1 MWSTERLYWAA
12 VRSLL
17 SRDPDFRHTHIDHQA
32 AYSQAPALLPESPLN
47 VRTILSLALAGALA
61 PSLASAESRLLRYP
75 DVSATQIAFV
85 HAGDIYTVPRSGGSA
100 TRLTSHPGLELF
112 PKFSPDGRWIA
123 YSAHYSGTRQVWV
136 IPTDGSAP
144 PRQLTFYSDIGP
156 QPPRGGFD
164 YRVLDWTPDGQ
175 NIVVRMNRLGFDDRA
190 GRPYLVPFAG
200 GMETPM
206 AVPET
211 GGGMLSPDGNA
222 YVYTPIDRE
231 FRTWK
236 RTRGG
241 RAQDVWVY
249 DLKNNDSRRLTD
261 HRATDNQPTWVGDS
275 IYFTSDREYTLNL
288 WKVSPQGG
296 AATKVTDFR
305 DFDVLWPSAGADAI
319 VFEQAGGLWMYTPA
333 DNQAREVAVTITGDM
348 PQLLPTIKNVAA
360 QIDSVD
366 ISPKGE
372 RVLIA
377 ARGDLYTVPAKDG
390 EIRNLSQTPAARE
403 ISASFSPD
411 GQQVAY
417 LSDAS
422 GEYEIYVRP
431 SDGSGAAR
439 RVTQDGSIWRFPPTW
454 SPDGKRMAYGDKLNR
469 LRVVDMASGRSI
481 DADTATVGNEITEY
495 LWSPDS
501 RHLVYVKTDVT
512 GLQRLWHYAVDGKA
526 TQLTSGLFDASSPVF
541 DPKGRYLYFLS
552 NRDHNLSFSS
562 YEFNYLYTNATRL
575 YAATLAAD
583 GPALGLPKSDEIGKS
598 ADNKPEDEKQSDKAK
613 DEKPLR
619 FDLAGF
625 DDRVTAL
632 EVKPGTY
639 SALAANAS
647 GVFFV
652 SRTNPEGG
660 PGELRYYDLDSA
672 KESSILKGIV
682 GYTLSADGE
691 KVLFQTPPDKVGIAD
706 AKPDQDS
713 SKTLDLS
720 HLEQRIDPRTEWAQ
734 ILRDAWR
741 IWRDWFYDPGMHG
754 NDWEAI
760 YQKYAALLPSVQH
773 RNDLDF
779 LINEM
784 AGELNSGHIYV
795 ERGDEPQV
803 ERKAGGFLGADIEA
817 DASGYFRIA
826 KIYAGQ
832 NWSDGF
838 RSPLTQPGIKVN
850 VGEYILAVD
859 GQASNSVQNFYQL
872 MENKS
877 GRQVE
882 LLVNDKPSLSGARK
896 LLINAQTSEEGLR
909 YLDWVGERRAM
920 VDRLSGGRI
929 GYIHLP
935 NTLFEGNRELFKQFP
950 SQINKDALIIDD
962 RYNGGGFIPD
972 RMIEI
977 LARQPLN
984 YWKRRGLEP
993 QAQPLLSHLG
1003 PKAMLINSQSSSGGD
1018 ALPFYF
1024 RELKLGTLIGTRT
1037 WGGLIGV
1044 SGNPGLVDGGGISA
1058 ATFRFMDKDGHWAV
1072 ENQGVSPDIE
1082 VIDSPHLLSQGKD
1095 PSIEKAVEVL
1105 LAQLQ
1110 QNPPVEVQA
1119 PPAPSDFGQPGQPL
1133 D

>member
-1 MWSTERLYWAA
+1 MN
-12 VRSLL
+12 
-17 SRDPDFRHTHIDHQA
+17 SRIV
-32 AYSQAPALLPESPLN
+32 LG
-47 VRTILSLALAGALA
+47 LALVAALA
-61 PSLASAESRLLRYP
+61 PLSASAESRLLRYP
-75 DVSATQIAFV
+75 DVSASQIAFV
-85 HAGDIYTVPRSGGSA
+85 HAGDIYTVSRSGGAA

-123 YSAHYSGTRQVWV
+123 YSAEYSGTRQVWV
-136 IPTDGSAP
+136 IPADGSAP

-175 NIVVRMNRLGFDDRA
+175 NIVVRMNRLAFDDRA

-200 GMETPM
+200 GMEQPM
-206 AVPET
+206 LVPET
-211 GGGMLSPDGNA
+211 GGGMLSPDGNS

-275 IYFTSDREYTLNL
+275 VYFTSDREYTLNL

-305 DFDVLWPSAGADAI
+305 DFDVLWPSAGSDAI
-319 VFEQAGGLWMYTPA
+319 VFEQAGGLWLYTPA
-333 DNQAREVAVTITGDM
+333 DNQTRQVSVTISGDSPAMM
-348 PQLLPTIKNVAA
+348 PAIKNVAG

-366 ISPKGE
+366 LSPKGE
-372 RVLIA
+372 RALIA
-377 ARGDLYTVPAKDG
+377 ARGELYTVPAKDG
-390 EIRNLSQTPAARE
+390 EIRNISYTPAARE

-439 RVTQDGSIWRFPPTW
+439 RVTQDGSIWRFPPVW

-469 LRVVDMASGRSI
+469 LRVVDMASGRTV
-481 DADTATVGNEITEY
+481 DADTATIGNEITDY
-495 LWSPDS
+495 VWSPDS
-501 RHLVYVKTDVT
+501 RHLVYVKTDAT
-512 GLQRLWHYAVDGKA
+512 GLQRLWHYAVDGRA
-526 TQLTSGLFDASSPVF
+526 TQLTQGQFDAANPAF

-562 YEFNYLYTNATRL
+562 YEFNYLYTNATRI

-583 GPALGLPKSDEIGKS
+583 GPALGLPKSDEIAKS
-598 ADNKPEDEKQSDKAK
+598 DSGEIAAEDKPKKAAD
-613 DEKPLR
+613 KPLR

-632 EVKPGTY
+632 EVPAGSY
-639 SALAANAS
+639 AGLGANGR

-652 SRTNPEGG
+652 AVDNPQGG
-660 PGELRYYDLDSA
+660 PGELRFYDLEAA
-672 KESSILKGIV
+672 KASTILKGIV

-691 KVLFQTPPDKVGIAD
+691 KVLFRAPPNKIGIAE

-720 HLEQRIDPRTEWAQ
+720 HLEQRIDPRVEWAQ

-754 NDWEAI
+754 NDWEAV
-760 YQKYAALLPSVQH
+760 YQKYAALLPGVTH

-784 AGELNSGHIYV
+784 AGELNAGHIYV
-795 ERGDEPQV
+795 DRGDEPQV
-803 ERKAGGFLGADIEA
+803 ERKAGGFLGAEIEA
-817 DASGYFRIA
+817 DGSGYFRIT
-826 KIYAGQ
+826 KIYRGQ
-832 NWSDGF
+832 NWSEGF
-838 RSPLTQPGIKVN
+838 RSPLTQPGVQVN
-850 VGEYILAVD
+850 EGEYIVAVD
-859 GQASNSVQNFYQL
+859 GRPSNSVQNFYQL
-872 MENKS
+872 LENKA
-877 GRQVE
+877 GRLVE
-882 LLVNDKPSLSGARK
+882 LTVNDKADSAGARK
-896 LLINAQTSEEGLR
+896 VLIKAQSSEEGLR
-909 YLDWVGERRAM
+909 YLDWVAARRAL
-920 VDRLSGGRI
+920 VDKLSGGRI

-950 SQINKDALIIDD
+950 SQIDKDALIIDD

-977 LARQPLN
+977 LARKPLN

-993 QAQPLLSHLG
+993 QAQPLLSHRG
-1003 PKAMLINSQSSSGGD
+1003 PKAMLINGQSSSGGD

-1044 SGNPGLVDGGGISA
+1044 SGNPGLVDGGTITA
-1058 ATFRFMDKDGHWAV
+1058 ATFRFMDKNGNWAV
-1072 ENQGVSPDIE
+1072 ENEGVSPDIE
-1082 VIDSPHLLSQGKD
+1082 VIDAPHLLSQGRD

-1105 LAQLQ
+1105 LAELEK
-1110 QNPPVEVQA
+1110 NPLPEIKA

-1133 D
+1133 E